1 MSPEIRSELIR
12 VLPSYSPEILPLM
25 TMSIR
30 ENFEKLGLSQGAI
43 QLLSDLNPTVSSFLH
58 HSYDEIAGSEYTL
71 DTRMTYAI
79 SGGFSLLPYAFY
91 NSFNTEYPKEYH
103 QINKNQLGHVNMKLG
118 HHVTG
123 LYQSNYRNKII
134 IKYKNKTDLTEGADI
149 FDYCICTIPF
159 SALRTVEV
167 KPSLSNAKM
176 QSITEL
182 NYTDAQKTL
191 FLCNRRF
198 WEMDTDYG
206 RIKGGAS
213 LTDLPIQTIVYPIGN
228 SNGLQNEPGPKDNFG
243 VLVASYSLGQ
253 DATRVGGLKE
263 PYRYN
268 LVRRSVEEVHG
279 LPRGFLNILVEE
291 SRTIHW
297 NNESNFTGAFA
308 NCLPHQKPLF
318 LYEMQRPEYNNRLFF
333 AGEHTSSKHG
343 WIQGALYTGKAVANT
358 LAESYSKL

>member
-268 LVRRSVEEVHG
+268 LVRRSVEEV
-279 LPRGFLNILVEE
+279 
-291 SRTIHW
+291 
-297 NNESNFTGAFA
+297 
-308 NCLPHQKPLF
+308 
-318 LYEMQRPEYNNRLFF
+318 
-333 AGEHTSSKHG
+333 
-343 WIQGALYTGKAVANT
+343 
-358 LAESYSKL
+358 